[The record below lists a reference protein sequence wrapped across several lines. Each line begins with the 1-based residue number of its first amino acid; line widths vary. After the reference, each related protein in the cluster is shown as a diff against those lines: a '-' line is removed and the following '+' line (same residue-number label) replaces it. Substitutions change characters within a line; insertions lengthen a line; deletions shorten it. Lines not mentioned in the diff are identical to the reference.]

1 MYVLKYLLSRQAA
14 NVGIKNITDFNTAV
28 LVNLALLLL
37 CSWIP
42 S

>member
-1 MYVLKYLLSRQAA
+1 MNGKFDSE
-14 NVGIKNITDFNTAV
+14 VGIKNITDFSTAV
-28 LVNLALLLL
+28 LVNLALSLL